1 MIYLK
6 LAGKESCDMTV
17 RILYTRVR
25 MTARIPEYGIRGF
38 TFQCYKYWDGTI
50 YIKLA
55 DGCPRS
61 LY

>member
-25 MTARIPEYGIRGF
+25 MTARIPESGIGGF
-38 TFQCYKYWDGTI
+38 TFQCYK
-50 YIKLA
+50 
-55 DGCPRS
+55 
-61 LY
+61 